1 LLVFARFRPELA
13 EASADDSALQSQIER
28 LETLLLQL
36 GTKHEKRYAQM
47 EKSIVDGLNSSDAKA
62 FEAAHCELG
71 KMLGFEVGKHESDA
85 SPDPW
90 WIAGK
95 YCLVFEDHSAALP
108 TSSLGADKARQA
120 AGHPK
125 WMLANKEITHVA
137 DDTAFQSVLVTPV
150 LRAESGAFPHLTT
163 VGLWPLEQFRKWAR
177 EALSVVRQLR
187 RTLGED
193 GDLAWRAEAQAMFE
207 QKGYDA
213 ASLFRATGAVK
224 ACKGLKR

>member
-1 LLVFARFRPELA
+1 M
-13 EASADDSALQSQIER
+13 
-28 LETLLLQL
+28 
-36 GTKHEKRYAQM
+36 RYAAM
-47 EKSIVDGLNSSDAKA
+47 EKSIIDGLNSTDVPT
-62 FEAAHCELG
+62 FEAAHCDLG
-71 KMLGFEVGKHESDA
+71 KMLGFEAGKHESDA

-95 YCLVFEDHSAALP
+95 YCLVFEDHSGAAAA
-108 TSSLGADKARQA
+108 SALGADKARQA

-125 WMLANKEITHVA
+125 WMLANKDITRVA

-150 LRAESGAFPHLTT
+150 TRAESGAFPHLVT
-163 VGLWPLEQFRKWAR
+163 VGLWPIEQFRQWAR
-177 EALSVVRQLR
+177 DALAVVRQLR

-213 ASLFRATGAVK
+213 ATLIRTLGAVK
-224 ACKGLKR
+224 ASDALKR